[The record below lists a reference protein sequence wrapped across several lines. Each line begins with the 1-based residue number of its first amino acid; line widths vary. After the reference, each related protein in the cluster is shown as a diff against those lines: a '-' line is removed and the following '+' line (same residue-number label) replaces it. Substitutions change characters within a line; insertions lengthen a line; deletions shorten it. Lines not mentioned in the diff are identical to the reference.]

1 MKFMKLGTRPDTFI
15 TTEATRSVSS
25 EVSTDLKIKV
35 QNRLYLLH
43 KQFPLLS
50 KCLHLQ
56 TLCAAESTAG
66 AADHAII
73 ELSAFPGGADA
84 FEICA
89 KFCYEITVTLSA
101 ANVVPVRC
109 AAEYL
114 QMTEAADRGN
124 LIAKIEV
131 FFKSCILPR
140 WKDTLVALQ
149 CTRQYAAS
157 CEELRITGRCV
168 DSIAMMI
175 ADETSSSEGRWAEDI
190 CVLGID
196 HYWRIM
202 VAVKSAGTIPENS
215 ESESLKEITLKHRLL
230 LERVV
235 SLLPAEKGAVS
246 CSFLLNLLKAANILD
261 ASVSSKMELARR
273 VGVQLEEATV
283 ADLLIPSQSSATET
297 LHDVDIV
304 TSISQE
310 FMLQEQSPP
319 TSPSRA
325 KLKCEKR
332 RSRSVENAEFENSRR
347 SSSATHGS
355 KLKVA
360 KLIDGYLAE
369 IAKDA
374 NLPIE
379 KVTAL
384 AEAVPEFARPCH
396 DDLYRAI
403 DIYLRAHP
411 ALDKSAKKRLCRVLD
426 CRKLSVETC
435 IHAVQND
442 ILPLRVIVQVLYFYE
457 RARAAMPGDGAAEL
471 TRGIRALLAKS
482 SAEDE
487 KEEQEQ
493 EQEQEEDSEIRRFRK
508 GALLDDQWSISGA
521 KYHPKMKL
529 SALMKLDELD
539 DDVAPREGLFR
550 STSSRIKTLC
560 AIPSKPNWFLS
571 KLRNVNRSITER
583 H

>member
-43 KQFPLLS
+43 KFPLLS

-73 ELSAFPGGADA
+73 ELPAFPGGADA

-114 QMTEAADRGN
+114 QMTEAADCGN

-202 VAVKSAGTIPENS
+202 VAVKSAGTVSNKIIGDALYLYTRKWLPIMQIPENSDS
-215 ESESLKEITLKHRLL
+215 ESESLKEITSKHRLL

-246 CSFLLNLLKAANILD
+246 CSFLLNLLKAVNILD

-283 ADLLIPSQSSATET
+283 ADLLIPSRSSAIET

-304 TSISQE
+304 MSILQE

-319 TSPSRA
+319 TSPMRV

-332 RSRSVENAEFENSRR
+332 RPRS
-347 SSSATHGS
+347 
-355 KLKVA
+355 
-360 KLIDGYLAE
+360 
-369 IAKDA
+369 
-374 NLPIE
+374 
-379 KVTAL
+379 
-384 AEAVPEFARPCH
+384 
-396 DDLYRAI
+396 
-403 DIYLRAHP
+403 
-411 ALDKSAKKRLCRVLD
+411 SAKKRLCRVLD

-442 ILPLRVIVQVLYFYE
+442 ILPLRVVVQVLYFYE

-550 STSSRIKTLC
+550 STSSRIKALC

>member
-1 MKFMKLGTRPDTFI
+1 MN
-15 TTEATRSVSS
+15 
-25 EVSTDLKIKV
+25 
-35 QNRLYLLH
+35 Q
-43 KQFPLLS
+43 QFPLLS

-73 ELSAFPGGADA
+73 ELPAFPGGADA

-114 QMTEAADRGN
+114 QMTEAADCGN

-202 VAVKSAGTIPENS
+202 VAVKSAGTVSNKIIGDALYLYTRKWLPIMQIPENSDS
-215 ESESLKEITLKHRLL
+215 ESESLKEITSKHRLL

-283 ADLLIPSQSSATET
+283 ADLLIPSRSSAIET

-304 TSISQE
+304 MSILQE

-319 TSPSRA
+319 TSPTRV

-332 RSRSVENAEFENSRR
+332 RPRSVENAEFENSRR

-403 DIYLRAHP
+403 DIYLRVIYH
-411 ALDKSAKKRLCRVLD
+411 
-426 CRKLSVETC
+426 LS
-435 IHAVQND
+435 
-442 ILPLRVIVQVLYFYE
+442 
-457 RARAAMPGDGAAEL
+457 
-471 TRGIRALLAKS
+471 
-482 SAEDE
+482 
-487 KEEQEQ
+487 
-493 EQEQEEDSEIRRFRK
+493 
-508 GALLDDQWSISGA
+508 
-521 KYHPKMKL
+521 
-529 SALMKLDELD
+529 
-539 DDVAPREGLFR
+539 
-550 STSSRIKTLC
+550 
-560 AIPSKPNWFLS
+560 
-571 KLRNVNRSITER
+571 
-583 H
+583 

>member
-1 MKFMKLGTRPDTFI
+1 MD
-15 TTEATRSVSS
+15 
-25 EVSTDLKIKV
+25 
-35 QNRLYLLH
+35 Q
-43 KQFPLLS
+43 QFPLLS

-56 TLCAAESTAG
+56 ALCAAESTAG
-66 AADHAII
+66 AADHGAI
-73 ELSAFPGGADA
+73 ELPAFPGGADA

-149 CTRQYAAS
+149 CARQYAAS

-168 DSIAMMI
+168 DSIATMI
-175 ADETSSSEGRWAEDI
+175 ADGTSSSEGRWAEDV

-202 VAVKSAGTIPENS
+202 LAVKSAGTVSNKSTGDALSLYTRKWLPITQIPENS
-215 ESESLKEITLKHRLL
+215 ESESLEEITLKHRLL

-261 ASVSSKMELARR
+261 ASASSKMELARR

-283 ADLLIPSQSSATET
+283 ADLLVPSRSSAAET

-304 TSISQE
+304 TSILQE

-319 TSPSRA
+319 TSPTRA

-332 RSRSVENAEFENSRR
+332 RPRSVENAEFENSRR

-360 KLIDGYLAE
+360 KLVDGYLAE

-374 NLPIE
+374 NLPTE

-384 AEAVPEFARPCH
+384 AEAVPAFARPCH

-403 DIYLRAHP
+403 DIYLRVIYH
-411 ALDKSAKKRLCRVLD
+411 
-426 CRKLSVETC
+426 LS
-435 IHAVQND
+435 
-442 ILPLRVIVQVLYFYE
+442 
-457 RARAAMPGDGAAEL
+457 
-471 TRGIRALLAKS
+471 
-482 SAEDE
+482 
-487 KEEQEQ
+487 
-493 EQEQEEDSEIRRFRK
+493 
-508 GALLDDQWSISGA
+508 
-521 KYHPKMKL
+521 
-529 SALMKLDELD
+529 
-539 DDVAPREGLFR
+539 
-550 STSSRIKTLC
+550 
-560 AIPSKPNWFLS
+560 
-571 KLRNVNRSITER
+571 
-583 H
+583 